1 MSITWRCEC
10 GKSGR
15 VPDEKGGKKGKCP
28 ACGSVIHIP
37 HVALAAPAPPPP
49 PPPIEQSPFDSE
61 TFEVAEPAVPVRQK
75 AVTTFVPPPVAG
87 RSASTSRQ
95 RTSPASP
102 ALSSASGAARRRK
115 GRDYLYL
122 LTLLALIPLGIS
134 LFRSDDGGVADRLA
148 QTVKKHPEIG
158 DRVQEL
164 VDSEKATLDELFNIL
179 PGHRLDGSFLAR
191 DTWWHWAFALLSA
204 AAFMGLMVLMFP
216 PGHTARTHLLW
227 TGVFTATAG
236 ILVLIAF
243 QFFANATEGM
253 WLRGRSII
261 VLLFYIV
268 KFIGFSYR
276 CADDPA
282 NGFLLS
288 FMGFTLGVGLCEE
301 IVKAIPVMW
310 HFKTYGTLK
319 WRAACLW
326 GFASGVGF
334 GVAEGIMYS
343 SRYYNGMTGGDMY
356 VVRFVSCVA
365 LHAVWSAS
373 VGIFLWKHQNLL
385 DEAEGFLGFMVN
397 AAVIVSAP
405 MLLHGAYDTLLK
417 KDMNSWAL
425 LVAVISFAWLAF
437 QIETARRRDPDD
449 GDAAEEEDEGRVV
462 FVAPPPTR
470 ALRA

>member
-10 GKSGR
+10 GKIGK
-15 VPDEKGGKKGKCP
+15 VADDKGGKKGKCP
-28 ACGSVIHIP
+28 GCGSVIHIP
-37 HVALAAPAPPPP
+37 HAAPAPSPAPAP
-49 PPPIEQSPFDSE
+49 EALSPFDSE
-61 TFEVAEPAVPVRQK
+61 TFEVAEEVASAPVRQK
-75 AVTTFVPPPVAG
+75 SVTTFIPPPVAG
-87 RSASTSRQ
+87 RAAAAPARRQ
-95 RTSPASP
+95 SVAAAASP
-102 ALSSASGAARRRK
+102 AATTAGRRK
-115 GRDYLYL
+115 GRDFLYL

-134 LFRSDDGGVADRLA
+134 LFRSRDDGGIADRLA
-148 QTVKKHPEIG
+148 QTVKKHPEIE
-158 DRVQEL
+158 DKVQTL

-204 AAFMGLMVLMFP
+204 AAFLGLMTLMFP
-216 PGHTARTHLLW
+216 PGHATRTHLLW

-236 ILVLIAF
+236 IVVLIGF
-243 QFFANATEGM
+243 QFVANATEGM
-253 WLRGRSII
+253 WVRGRSIL
-261 VLLFYIV
+261 VLLFYVV

-276 CADDPA
+276 CADDPS

-288 FMGFTLGVGLCEE
+288 MMGFTFGVGLCEE
-301 IVKAIPVMW
+301 IVKAIPVLW

-343 SRYYNGMTGGDMY
+343 SRYYNGMTGGDIY

-365 LHAVWSAS
+365 LHAVWSGS
-373 VGIFLWKHQNLL
+373 VGIFLWKHQSLL
-385 DEAEGFLGFMVN
+385 DEAEAFFGFLVN

-417 KDMNSWAL
+417 KDMNGWAL
-425 LVAVISFAWLAF
+425 LVAVVSFAWLAY
-437 QIETARRRDPDD
+437 QIETARRKAPDD
-449 GDAAEEEDEGRVV
+449 DVDVTDEEDEGRVV
-462 FVAPPPTR
+462 FVAPPPGAMR
-470 ALRA
+470 A